1 MQQVTQLKQMN
12 GRARVSK
19 ADPAPSRWA
28 YRFERL
34 MLTPVFRRVMRVGLP
49 FGVSLMLGLAYF
61 ADEDRRDGFNMA
73 ILDVQNEFQN
83 RPEFMVNLMAVDG
96 ASTEVAEDIREVVPL
111 DFPLSSFE
119 LELETIRQSVA
130 DLVAVKGVT
139 VRIRTGGVLQIDVT
153 ERQPVAIWR
162 TYDGIELID
171 DAGVAFRELPSRT
184 ERPDLPLIAGE
195 GAADSLG
202 EGMAII
208 RAAAPLHAR
217 MRGLARIGERR
228 WDVVLD
234 RGQRIMLPESKPVQA
249 LQRVIALN
257 SARDLLGRDVAAVDM
272 RLAKRPTIR
281 LNEDAVKQRWK
292 ARATDAGV
300 KQ

>member
-1 MQQVTQLKQMN
+1 MQQMSGSNKRIQ
-12 GRARVSK
+12 R

-34 MLTPVFRRVMRVGLP
+34 MLTPVFRKVMRVGLP

-61 ADEDRRDGFNMA
+61 ADEGRRDGFNMA
-73 ILDVQNEFQN
+73 IIDVQNEFQN

-119 LELETIRQSVA
+119 LELETIRQDVA
-130 DLVAVKGVT
+130 DLAAVKGVT

-153 ERQPVAIWR
+153 ERTPVAIWR
-162 TYDGIELID
+162 TYDGIELVD
-171 DAGVAFRELPSRT
+171 ETGVAFRELPSRT

-195 GAADSLG
+195 GAAEHLG

-208 RAAAPLHAR
+208 RAAAPLHGR

-234 RGQRIMLPESKPVQA
+234 RGQRIMLPEKAPVQA
-249 LQRVIALN
+249 LQRVMALN

-281 LNEDAVKQRWK
+281 LNEDAVKHRWK
-292 ARATDAGV
+292 ARATDIEV
-300 KQ
+300 TQ

>member
-1 MQQVTQLKQMN
+1 MHQMN
-12 GRARVSK
+12 AAKPAQNKRIQK

-34 MLTPVFRRVMRVGLP
+34 MLTPVFRRAMRVGLP

-61 ADEDRRDGFNMA
+61 ADEGRRDGFNMA
-73 ILDVQNEFQN
+73 ILDVQSEFQN

-96 ASTEVAEDIREVVPL
+96 AGTLVAEDIREIVPL

-119 LELETIRQSVA
+119 LDLETIRQNVA
-130 DLVAVKGVT
+130 GLAAVKKVT

-162 TYDGIELID
+162 TYDGIDLID
-171 DAGVAFRELPSRT
+171 DEGVAFRALPSRT
-184 ERPDLPLIAGE
+184 DRPDLPLIAGE
-195 GAADSLG
+195 GAAEYLN

-208 RAAAPLHAR
+208 RAAAPLHKR

-234 RGQRIMLPESKPVQA
+234 RGQRIMLPEKSPVQA
-249 LQRVIALN
+249 LQRVMALN

-292 ARATDAGV
+292 ARATEAGV
-300 KQ
+300 TQ